1 MTKSAVGRARKKKW
15 IQKAV
20 KRPGAMTAWCNRRG
34 FDGVTDSCLALA
46 KKVAKKRKDKR
57 LMGEAV
63 LAKRFR
69 SKEFR
74 K

>member
-1 MTKSAVGRARKKKW
+1 MAKKW

-20 KRPGAMTAWCNRRG
+20 KRPGAFTAWCKAHG
-34 FDGVTDSCLALA
+34 FDGVTDSCIAQA
-46 KKVAKKRKDKR
+46 KKIAKKRKDKK
-57 LMGEAV
+57 LMGQAN